1 MAKTQALGPG
11 DSFFLVTESDNT
23 PNQVGV
29 LVRLKLPKGAPK
41 SYVADM
47 VKHFKQFPVKESPFN
62 KKLAPNTLKDPM
74 PSWEIEKDVDLDY
87 HLRHSA
93 LPYPGGER
101 ELAQLISRL
110 HSIPL
115 DHARPMWEIH
125 AIEGLEDDC
134 FAIYSKMH
142 HALVDGV
149 AGSKMVARWTSVSS
163 EVDDNFMPLWSQPKP
178 KRSKKAKTEAATQTS
193 SLMDQV
199 TDPLKSI
206 AGVASATWDTLL
218 GGRGKGTPGLIAPY
232 SAPETILNVP
242 VGPARRV
249 SIVEF
254 KTERLKDVATA
265 LGGTLNDVVMAMCGG
280 ALRGYL
286 QEQNALPKKR
296 LVGQVPVSIRPKDGP
311 EEGNAIGM
319 LLANLGTDIADPIE
333 RFKAVNQS
341 MTAGKT
347 MLRSMNKEQI
357 TAYAA
362 LLTLPFT
369 IGQITGI
376 GNRRRK
382 PMSNVVVSN
391 VPGPQEKRYL
401 NGAEV
406 LNISPISFIMQ
417 GQALNIT
424 QFSYDDR
431 ISFVYIACRKSLPSV
446 QKLVPHTEQALKDLE
461 DAVKKMKKRKT
472 TTKRA
477 ATKK

>member
-1 MAKTQALGPG
+1 MPKTTPLNPG

-29 LVRLKLPKGAPK
+29 LVRIKLPKGAPK

-47 VKHFKQFPVKESPFN
+47 VKHFQQFPVEESPFN
-62 KKLAPNTLKDPM
+62 KKLAPNSIGDPL

-101 ELAQLISRL
+101 ELAKLISRL

-149 AGSKMVARWTSVSS
+149 AGSKMVARWTSVSP
-163 EVDDNFMPLWSQPKP
+163 EVDENFKPLWAQPKATRT
-178 KRSKKAKTEAATQTS
+178 KRAKAKAATP
-193 SLMDQV
+193 SLRDQIAA
-199 TDPLKSI
+199 PMKAA
-206 AGVASATWDTLL
+206 AGVATATWDTLL
-218 GGRGKGTPGLIAPY
+218 GGRWKGTPGLVSPY
-232 SAPETILNVP
+232 TAPETILNVP

-254 KTERLKDVATA
+254 KTERLKNVANE
-265 LGGTLNDVVMAMCGG
+265 LGGTLNDAVMAICGG

-286 QEQNALPKKR
+286 QEQNALPEKR

-311 EEGNAIGM
+311 DEGNAIGVI
-319 LLANLGTDIADPIE
+319 LANLGTDIADPIE

-341 MTAGKT
+341 MSAGKT
-347 MLRSMNKEQI
+347 MLRSMSVPQI

-362 LLTLPFT
+362 LVTLPFT

-376 GNRRRK
+376 GNRRQK
-382 PMSNVVVSN
+382 PMANVVVSN

-431 ISFVYIACRKSLPSV
+431 ISFVYIACHKSLPSV
-446 QKLVPHTEQALKDLE
+446 QKLVPHTEQALLDLE
-461 DAVKKMKKRKT
+461 EAVKKLKAK
-472 TTKRA
+472 
-477 ATKK
+477 

>member
-1 MAKTQALGPG
+1 MPKAMPPG
-11 DSFFLVTESDNT
+11 DSFWLMIESENT
-23 PNQVGV
+23 PSQVGV
-29 LVRLKLPKGAPK
+29 LVRAKLPKGASK
-41 SYVADM
+41 SYVGDM
-47 VKHFKQFPVKESPFN
+47 VKQFRQHPVKQGPFN
-62 KKLAPNTLKDPM
+62 KKLAPKSLTNPL

-125 AIEGLEDDC
+125 VIEGLEDDC
-134 FAIYSKMH
+134 FAVYSKMH
-142 HALVDGV
+142 HSLADGV
-149 AGSKMVARWTSVSS
+149 AGSKMVARWTSTTAD
-163 EVDDNFMPLWSQPKP
+163 VDEDFLPLWAQEPT
-178 KRSKKAKTEAATQTS
+178 KRAPRSAPVPTS
-193 SLMDQV
+193 TSLMQQV
-199 TDPLKSI
+199 TDPLKSM
-206 AGVASATWDTLL
+206 AGVASATWGSLFTA
-218 GGRGKGTPGLIAPY
+218 RGKNKNGLIAPY
-232 SAPETILNVP
+232 SAPNTPLNVA

-254 KTERLKDVATA
+254 KTERLKKVAKA
-265 LGGTLNDVVMAMCGG
+265 LDGTLNDVVMAMCGG
-280 ALRGYL
+280 ALRDYL
-286 QEQNALPKKR
+286 IEQNALPKKR
-296 LVGQVPVSIRPKDGP
+296 LVGQVPVSIRPKNDPG
-311 EEGNAIGM
+311 EGNAIGM
-319 LLANLGTDIADPIE
+319 ILSSLGTDIADPID
-333 RFKAVNQS
+333 RFNAIKQS

-347 MLRSMNKEQI
+347 LLHSMNKEQI

-362 LLTLPFT
+362 LLNLPFT
-369 IGQITGI
+369 IGQMTGI
-376 GNRRRK
+376 GNRNHN
-382 PMSNVVVSN
+382 PISNVVISN

-461 DAVKKMKKRKT
+461 AAVKKLKK
-472 TTKRA
+472 
-477 ATKK
+477 

>member
-1 MAKTQALGPG
+1 MPKTQPLNPG
-11 DSFFLVTESDNT
+11 DSFFLVTESENT

-47 VKHFKQFPVKESPFN
+47 VQHFKQFPVNESPFN
-62 KKLAPNTLKDPM
+62 KKLAPNSIGDPL

-125 AIEGLEDDC
+125 AIEGLKGGC
-134 FAIYSKMH
+134 FALYSKMH

-149 AGSKMVARWTSVSS
+149 AGSKMVARWTSISD
-163 EVDDNFMPLWSQPKP
+163 EVDENFKPLWAQPKP
-178 KRSKKAKTEAATQTS
+178 KREKRAAAAATQTS
-193 SLMDQV
+193 SLMQQV
-199 TDPLKSI
+199 TDPLKSV
-206 AGVASATWDTLL
+206 AGVAAATWDTLL
-218 GGRGKGTPGLIAPY
+218 GGRGKGTPGLVSPY
-232 SAPETILNVP
+232 TAPETILNVP

-254 KTERLKDVATA
+254 KTERLKKVAKA

-286 QEQNALPKKR
+286 QELEALPKKR

-311 EEGNAIGM
+311 DEGNAIGM
-319 LLANLGTDIADPIE
+319 ILANLGTDIADPIE

-341 MTAGKT
+341 MSAGKT
-347 MLRSMNKEQI
+347 MLRSMSVPQI

-362 LLTLPFT
+362 LVTLPFT

-376 GNRRRK
+376 GNRRQK
-382 PMSNVVVSN
+382 PMSNVVISN

-461 DAVKKMKKRKT
+461 DAVKKMEKRKT
-472 TTKRA
+472 TTTRKA
-477 ATKK
+477 SAKK

>member
-1 MAKTQALGPG
+1 MAKTQTLGPG

-47 VKHFKQFPVKESPFN
+47 VKHFKTFPVKESPFN
-62 KKLAPNTLKDPM
+62 KKLAPNSIGDPL

-125 AIEGLEDDC
+125 AIEGLKGGC
-134 FAIYSKMH
+134 FALYSKMH

-149 AGSKMVARWTSVSS
+149 AGSKMVARWTSISD
-163 EVDDNFMPLWSQPKP
+163 EVDENFKPLWAQPKP
-178 KRSKKAKTEAATQTS
+178 KRQKRAAKDATPTA
-193 SLMDQV
+193 SLIDQV
-199 TDPLKSI
+199 TDPLKSV
-206 AGVASATWDTLL
+206 AGVAAATWDTLL
-218 GGRGKGTPGLIAPY
+218 GGRGKGTPGLVSPY
-232 SAPETILNVP
+232 TAPETILNVP

-254 KTERLKDVATA
+254 KTERLKKVAKA
-265 LGGTLNDVVMAMCGG
+265 LDGTLNDVVMAMCGG

-311 EEGNAIGM
+311 DEGNAIGM
-319 LLANLGTDIADPIE
+319 ILANLGTDIADPLE

-341 MTAGKT
+341 MSAGKT
-347 MLRSMNKEQI
+347 MLRSMSVAQI

-362 LLTLPFT
+362 LVTLPFT

-376 GNRRRK
+376 GNRRQK
-382 PMSNVVVSN
+382 PMSNVVISN

-461 DAVKKMKKRKT
+461 EAVKKLK
-472 TTKRA
+472 
-477 ATKK
+477 

>member
-1 MAKTQALGPG
+1 MPKNQPLGPG
-11 DSFFLVTESDNT
+11 DSFFLVTESENT
-23 PNQVGV
+23 PNQVGS

-47 VKHFKQFPVKESPFN
+47 VNHFKQFPVNESPFN
-62 KKLAPNTLKDPM
+62 KKLAPKTLSNPM

-87 HLRHSA
+87 HVRHSA

-115 DHARPMWEIH
+115 DHARPMWEMH
-125 AIEGLEDDC
+125 VIEGLKGGC
-134 FAIYSKMH
+134 FALYSKMH
-142 HALVDGV
+142 HSLVDGV
-149 AGSKMVARWTSVSS
+149 AGSKMVARWTSVSD
-163 EVDDNFMPLWSQPKP
+163 EVDENFKPLWAQPKP
-178 KRSKKAKTEAATQTS
+178 ARSEKAKPKAITS
-193 SLMDQV
+193 SLLEQL
-199 TDPLKSI
+199 TGPYKSI
-206 AGVASATWDTLL
+206 AGVAAATWDTLL
-218 GGRGKGTPGLIAPY
+218 GGRGKGTPGLVAPY
-232 SAPETILNVP
+232 TAPETVLNVP
-242 VGPARRV
+242 VGPSRRV

-254 KTERLKDVATA
+254 KTERLKKLATT
-265 LGGTLNDVVMAMCGG
+265 LDGTLNDVVMAMCGG

-296 LVGQVPVSIRPKDGP
+296 MVGQVPVSIRPKDGP

-319 LLANLGTDIADPIE
+319 ILASLGTDIADPIE
-333 RFKAVNQS
+333 RFNTVKQS

-347 MLRSMNKEQI
+347 LLRSMSKEQI

-362 LLTLPFT
+362 LITLPFT

-376 GNRRRK
+376 GNRSRK
-382 PMSNVVVSN
+382 PMSNVVISN

-431 ISFVYIACRKSLPSV
+431 ISFVYIACRKSVPSV

-461 DAVKKMKKRKT
+461 AAVKKMKK
-472 TTKRA
+472 
-477 ATKK
+477 

>member
-1 MAKTQALGPG
+1 MPKTTPLNPG

-29 LVRLKLPKGAPK
+29 LVRIKLPKGAPK

-47 VKHFKQFPVKESPFN
+47 VEQFKQFPVEESPFN
-62 KKLAPNTLKDPM
+62 KKLAPNSLGDPM

-101 ELAQLISRL
+101 ELAKLISRL

-163 EVDDNFMPLWSQPKP
+163 EVDANFKPLWAQPKAIRP
-178 KRSKKAKTEAATQTS
+178 KRAKSEVAAPSLKQQISGPMKA
-193 SLMDQV
+193 V
-199 TDPLKSI
+199 
-206 AGVASATWDTLL
+206 AGVATATWDTLL
-218 GGRGKGTPGLIAPY
+218 GGRWKGTPGLVSPY
-232 SAPETILNVP
+232 TAPETILNVP

-254 KTERLKDVATA
+254 KTERLKDVAKE

-286 QEQNALPKKR
+286 EEQNALPEKR

-311 EEGNAIGM
+311 DEGNAIGVI
-319 LLANLGTDIADPIE
+319 LANLGTDIADPVE

-341 MTAGKT
+341 MSAGKT
-347 MLRSMNKEQI
+347 MLRSMSVPQI

-362 LLTLPFT
+362 LVTLPFT

-382 PMSNVVVSN
+382 PMANVVVSN

-431 ISFVYIACRKSLPSV
+431 ISFVYIACHKSLPSV

-461 DAVKKMKKRKT
+461 EAVKKLKAKG
-472 TTKRA
+472 
-477 ATKK
+477 

>member
-1 MAKTQALGPG
+1 MPKTTPLNPG
-11 DSFFLVTESDNT
+11 DSFFLVTESENT

-29 LVRLKLPKGAPK
+29 LVRIKLPKGAPK
-41 SYVADM
+41 SYVSDM
-47 VKHFKQFPVKESPFN
+47 VEHFQQFPVEESPFN
-62 KKLAPNTLKDPM
+62 KKLAPNSIGDPL
-74 PSWEIEKDVDLDY
+74 PSWEVEKDVDLDY

-101 ELAQLISRL
+101 ELAKLISRL

-149 AGSKMVARWTSVSS
+149 AGSKMVARWTSATP
-163 EVDDNFMPLWSQPKP
+163 EIDENFKPLWAQPKAP
-178 KRSKKAKTEAATQTS
+178 RTQRAKADAAS
-193 SLMDQV
+193 PSLRQQISAPM
-199 TDPLKSI
+199 KAA
-206 AGVASATWDTLL
+206 AGVAAATWDTLL
-218 GGRGKGTPGLIAPY
+218 GGRWKGTPGLVSPY
-232 SAPETILNVP
+232 TAPETILNVP
-242 VGPARRV
+242 VSPARRV

-254 KTERLKDVATA
+254 KTERLKDVATE
-265 LGGTLNDVVMAMCGG
+265 LGGTLNDVVMTMCGG

-286 QEQNALPKKR
+286 AEQNALPEKR

-311 EEGNAIGM
+311 DEGNAIGVI
-319 LLANLGTDIADPIE
+319 LANLGTDIADPIE
-333 RFKAVNQS
+333 RFKAVSQS
-341 MTAGKT
+341 MSAGKT
-347 MLRSMNKEQI
+347 MLRSMSVPQI

-362 LLTLPFT
+362 LVTLPFT

-382 PMSNVVVSN
+382 PMANVVVSN

-446 QKLVPHTEQALKDLE
+446 QKLVPHTEQALVDLE
-461 DAVKKMKKRKT
+461 EAVKKLKKGSKS
-472 TTKRA
+472 K
-477 ATKK
+477 